1 MEVERRLAHYISNTT
16 FENLPQEPVDVVK
29 NMILTVLGTT
39 IAGADEQGCD
49 VLTQFYSGLGG
60 KEESTVLIRGK
71 RLPAEHAA
79 FVNSY
84 TARAVDYCDA
94 MAPGMH
100 IGASAVPT
108 ALAAAELGGGCTGK
122 EFLAAL
128 VLGTEIATRLN
139 LTESAYS
146 GLDPTGVCA
155 IFAAT
160 TVACKMLRL
169 DEDETLNALALAF
182 NRSGGSLQSNIDASL
197 AVRCIQGWASQNAIT
212 CVRYAKLGIT
222 GPENFLE
229 GVYGYFHLYAK
240 DEVEPDSVLSS
251 LGERF
256 GLQRVVF
263 KKYPSC
269 GLTQGCTEAILK
281 LVKEHQFDAE
291 GVDRIEVRVPPY
303 TYHLVGRPFETGDNP
318 RVNAQFSIQYCTAN
332 ALLRNESKLHHF
344 DETYI
349 NDPTVRELVE
359 RISVVIDAD
368 TEERGHT
375 ALDMH
380 VFMSDGK
387 AYFGKVDIP
396 PGFPGNPL
404 TKEDHE
410 KHFWDCVEYSHRPF
424 SRDKADEIIAS
435 TKRMEEMKD
444 ARSLIPILLLQKK
457 DTE

>member
-1 MEVERRLAHYISNTT
+1 MKVERRLARYLSKAT
-16 FENLPQEPVDVVK
+16 FEDLPQEPVAVVK
-29 NMILTVLGTT
+29 NMILTILGTT
-39 IAGADEQGCD
+39 IAGADEQGCEA
-49 VLTQFYSGLGG
+49 LAALYGELGG
-60 KEESTVLIRGK
+60 KEESTVLIRGG

-108 ALAAAELGGGCTGK
+108 ALSAAELGGGCTGK
-122 EFLAAL
+122 EFLNAL

-139 LTESAYS
+139 LTESAYG

-160 TVACKMLRL
+160 TVACKILHL
-169 DEDETLNALALAF
+169 NENETLNALALAF

-197 AVRCIQGWASQNAIT
+197 AVRCIQGWASQNAMT
-212 CVRYAKLGIT
+212 CARYARLGMT
-222 GPENFLE
+222 GPGNFLE
-229 GVYGYFHLYAK
+229 GVYGYFHLYAR
-240 DEVEPDSVLSS
+240 DEVPPDAVLED

-256 GLQRVVF
+256 GLQQVVF

-269 GLTQGCTEAILK
+269 GLTQGCTEAVLK
-281 LVKEHQFDAE
+281 LEKEHRIDPE

-303 TYHLVGRPFETGDNP
+303 TYHLVGSPFETGENP

-332 ALLRNESKLHHF
+332 ALLHHESKLQHF
-344 DETYI
+344 DETSI
-349 NDPTVRELVE
+349 NDSKVRALVE
-359 RISVVIDAD
+359 RISVVIDEG

-380 VFMSDGK
+380 VFMRGGQT
-387 AYFGKVDIP
+387 YLGKVDIA

-410 KHFWDCVEYSHRPF
+410 KHFRDCIDYSRRSF
-424 SRDKADEIIAS
+424 TKDKAEEIITT

-444 ARSLIPILLLQKK
+444 ARNLIPFLLP
-457 DTE
+457 